1 MTQNKR
7 LLTIVLAGG
16 ALPLAWIG
24 ASLAGTENH
33 PIPSAAVTLVAQN
46 HNVTQQGV
54 KEHSHHENGA
64 EEHSRDVVRVH
75 DLEISTAW
83 TRATVSSARVGGG
96 YITVHNKGEAA
107 DRLIAAAA
115 DFAEEVQFH
124 QMTLVGDVMRM
135 RPVEGN
141 IEIPAGGS
149 VIFKPGAEHLMFIG
163 LERALVEGEVVNV
176 KLTFEKAGEVVVP
189 FQVHSFAARGPATH
203 QPHKGHGN

>member
-16 ALPLAWIG
+16 ALSLVWIG
-24 ASLAGTENH
+24 TSHAGAENH
-33 PIPSAAVTLVAQN
+33 PIPSATATLVAQN
-46 HNVTQQGV
+46 HNATEQGA

-83 TRATVSSARVGGG
+83 TRATVSSAQVGGG
-96 YITVHNKGEAA
+96 YITIHNKGDAA
-107 DRLIAAAA
+107 DRLIAAVA
-115 DFAEEVQFH
+115 DFAKEVQFH

-135 RPVEGN
+135 RPVEGH

-176 KLTFEKAGEVVVP
+176 KLTFEKAGEVSVA
-189 FQVHSFAARGPATH
+189 FKVHNLAARGSATH